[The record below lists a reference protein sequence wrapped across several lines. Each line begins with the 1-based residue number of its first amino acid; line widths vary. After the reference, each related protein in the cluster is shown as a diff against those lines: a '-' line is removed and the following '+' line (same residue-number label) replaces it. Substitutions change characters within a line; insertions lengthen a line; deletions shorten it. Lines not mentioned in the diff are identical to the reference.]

1 MPICMLGCS
10 ESQPPS
16 SLAMVSITQYVS
28 TPESGVRSVSGMN
41 SAASRTEP
49 LRRQRINASAPAH
62 EPSRRTTIG

>member
-1 MPICMLGCS
+1 
-10 ESQPPS
+10 
-16 SLAMVSITQYVS
+16 MVSITQYVS